1 MQEIWRKSD
10 RKCLCVYVRID
21 LGDENLTLICP
32 D

>member
-1 MQEIWRKSD
+1 MEKERQKVS
-10 RKCLCVYVRID
+10 LCVYVRID